1 MKRLS
6 FYLAAAMLAFAC
18 CNKNSDEPANSSSST
33 STTTNQN
40 GNSQQNTNNG
50 SDNPSDD
57 NDEPSDNE
65 DDGFVV
71 VSPKLG
77 TGDANPIID
86 YMFCADPTAVEYDGR
101 LYVYGTNDHQQ
112 YEEAEKNSY
121 EKIKTL
127 VMVSTDDMVNWTYHG
142 LIPVGT
148 IAPWIMAS
156 WAPSIISKPQ
166 GGGTLFSLY
175 FSNSGWGTGVI
186 QAKSP
191 VGPWTSPLN
200 TSLIDGDN
208 ETVKNSGSIFDPGA
222 VIDDNGEAWLAV
234 GSGQG
239 WLIKLNDDLHSFS
252 SDPVKLPSPYHFEA
266 NELNFINGTYVY
278 TFNNDWSAHDPW
290 TWGGTKP
297 TACSMNYFTSKT
309 PLDYDSWTFGA
320 NYFKNTGEYGLS
332 WSNNHTHLHK
342 YQGKWYLFY
351 QSAHLQ
357 EGFGTDGGFRSIY
370 VNEIDVD
377 EDNVVIS
384 ECIATK
390 KGVTAI
396 KNLNPLSTQN
406 ASTSAATHNIVFKET
421 SETGHTIATVG
432 SPCIRVKKAEQGI
445 IEVRNVDFTS
455 NPDIFKCRIR
465 GNGSIAITTGKAD
478 NATFAEIESSSDSWQ
493 NLTAECQE
501 SLDGVQTLYLVLK
514 GSVEV
519 DTWSFGN

>member
-1 MKRLS
+1 
-6 FYLAAAMLAFAC
+6 MLAFAC
-18 CNKNSDEPANSSSST
+18 CNKDSDEPANSNSST

-50 SDNPSDD
+50 SDNSSDD
-57 NDEPSDNE
+57 NDEPSDNEEPSDTE

-127 VMVSTDDMVNWTYHG
+127 VMVST
-142 LIPVGT
+142 
-148 IAPWIMAS
+148 
-156 WAPSIISKPQ
+156 
-166 GGGTLFSLY
+166 
-175 FSNSGWGTGVI
+175 
-186 QAKSP
+186 
-191 VGPWTSPLN
+191 
-200 TSLIDGDN
+200 
-208 ETVKNSGSIFDPGA
+208 
-222 VIDDNGEAWLAV
+222 
-234 GSGQG
+234 
-239 WLIKLNDDLHSFS
+239 DDLHSFS

-501 SLDGVQTLYLVLK
+501 SLDGVQTLYIILK